1 MIKRN
6 YSLLL
11 LFTLF
16 QCLNIH
22 AQDDLMSMLQNDTK
36 EEKPEK
42 VIATFKTTKI
52 VNAQST
58 ETVKAKTLDFRITH
72 RFGNMGTASNGGVHT
87 LWGFDQAENIRFSF
101 DYGITDRIQIGIGRS
116 KRQELIDGNIKL
128 KLLEQ
133 TVNNSIPL
141 SLVWYSNAAVT
152 PKKDFENIY
161 KNTIQRFSY
170 SHQLIAARKFG
181 NWFSLALLPTYTHRN
196 MVANDVNRNN
206 NAAETNG
213 FFSMGIAARL
223 KLTQRFVL
231 VADYFYNFSDYRIN
245 NPDIAFYN
253 PLGVGIEIETGG
265 HVFHINLTNAGGI
278 IENDFLP
285 YTNDTWTKG
294 GYKLGFNISR
304 VFNF

>member
-1 MIKRN
+1 MNRFFAIIL
-6 YSLLL
+6 SLL
-11 LFTLF
+11 FF
-16 QCLNIH
+16 YCLNIN

-36 EEKPEK
+36 EEKPVK
-42 VIATFKTTKI
+42 VIATFKTTKV

-101 DYGITDRIQIGIGRS
+101 DYGITDRIQVGIGRS
-116 KRQELIDGNIKL
+116 KRQELIDGNFKIKI
-128 KLLEQ
+128 LEQ
-133 TVNNSIPL
+133 TVDNSVPI
-141 SLVWYSNAAVT
+141 SLVWYSNAAIT
-152 PKKDFENIY
+152 PKKDIEKIY
-161 KNTIQRFSY
+161 SKTVQRLSY

-196 MVANDVNRNN
+196 IVANDVNKNN

-213 FFSMGIAARL
+213 FFSMGVAARL
-223 KLTQRFVL
+223 KLTQRLVL

-245 NPDIAFYN
+245 NPDKPFYN

>member
-1 MIKRN
+1 MNRYFKL
-6 YSLLL
+6 SFFVLV
-11 LFTLF
+11 F
-16 QCLNIH
+16 QCLNIN
-22 AQDDLMSMLQNDTK
+22 AQDDLMSMLQSDIK

-101 DYGITDRIQIGIGRS
+101 DYGITDRIQVGIGRS
-116 KRQELIDGNIKL
+116 KRQELIDGNFKIKI
-128 KLLEQ
+128 LEQ
-133 TVNNSIPL
+133 TVDNSVPL
-141 SLVWYSNAAVT
+141 TLVWYSNTAIT
-152 PKKDFENIY
+152 PKKDIEKIY
-161 KNTIQRFSY
+161 SKTIQRLSY

-196 MVANDVNRNN
+196 IVANDVNRNN
-206 NAAETNG
+206 NAAETNS
-213 FFSMGIAARL
+213 FFSMGIAGRL

-245 NPDIAFYN
+245 NPDKPFYN
-253 PLGVGIEIETGG
+253 PLGIGVEIETGG
-265 HVFHINLTNAGGI
+265 HVFHINLTNASGI

-285 YTNDTWTKG
+285 YTNDTWSKG
-294 GYKLGFNISR
+294 GFKLGFNISR